1 MKNIEDKALTGLF
14 LKLVLIFL
22 GFLSAVYFGIFLN
35 NRQAIEQELLSRAR
49 SIVQTVVFTRIWN
62 ARHGSVYVEK
72 KPEMVS
78 NPYLENPDI
87 ETVDGRVFT
96 QKNPS
101 LMVREISEMI
111 GDEGAFQFHMV
122 SLKPINPNNVP
133 NQFETAALRAFED
146 GELEVFTRQEQQH
159 GTYFHYMVPLVVEQ
173 SCLECHAK
181 QGYRI
186 GDVRGGISVRFNV
199 DAEETLHSKNMVVI
213 IVLALV
219 SFAALFAIIY
229 RLFTRLSRQLKAA
242 GEKLRHIAITDE
254 MTGLKNRRYLMDR
267 LRVELK
273 HLQRTSR
280 PLACIMFDLDH
291 FKRINDTYGHEVGD
305 RILQE
310 VATAASHQCRESD
323 ILSRFGGEEFVIVL
337 PDTTLDG
344 AKVIAERL
352 RQAVASCRVTLT
364 EGEIL
369 LVTASF
375 GLTWIK
381 ECQQDVDAA
390 ATSLL
395 KRVDDAL
402 YVAKSQGRNQIEYSG
417 SY

>member
-1 MKNIEDKALTGLF
+1 MKNIADKALTRF
-14 LKLVLIFL
+14 FFNLVLIFI
-22 GFLSAVYFGIFLN
+22 GFLCAVYLGIFLN

-49 SIVQTVVFTRIWN
+49 SIVETVVFARNWN
-62 ARHGSVYVEK
+62 AGHGSIYVQK
-72 KPEMVS
+72 SSEMES

-96 QKNPS
+96 QKNPA

-111 GDEGAFQFHMV
+111 GDKGAFQFHMS
-122 SLKPINPNNVP
+122 SLNPINPNNVP
-133 NQFETAALRAFED
+133 DQFETEALRAFEN
-146 GELEVFTRQEQQH
+146 GALEVFIRQEQQQ

-199 DAEETLHSKNMVVI
+199 DEVESLHFRNVMI
-213 IVLALV
+213 IIALALG

-229 RLFTRLSRQLKAA
+229 RLFTRLSLQLKAA
-242 GEKLRHIAITDE
+242 GEKLQHIAITDE
-254 MTGLKNRRYLMDR
+254 LTGLRNRRYLMDR

-273 HLQRTSR
+273 QLQRTSR

-291 FKRINDTYGHEVGD
+291 FKKINDTCGHEVGD

-310 VATAASHQCRESD
+310 VATAASCQCRESD
-323 ILSRFGGEEFVIVL
+323 ILSRFGGEEFLTIL

-344 AKVIAERL
+344 AKAIAERL
-352 RQAVASCRVTLT
+352 RQAVASCRVTLAK
-364 EGEIL
+364 GETL
-369 LVTASF
+369 SATASF
-375 GLTWIK
+375 GVTWME

-390 ATSLL
+390 ATTLL

-402 YVAKSQGRNQIEYSG
+402 YAAKDQGRNRIACSG
-417 SY
+417 